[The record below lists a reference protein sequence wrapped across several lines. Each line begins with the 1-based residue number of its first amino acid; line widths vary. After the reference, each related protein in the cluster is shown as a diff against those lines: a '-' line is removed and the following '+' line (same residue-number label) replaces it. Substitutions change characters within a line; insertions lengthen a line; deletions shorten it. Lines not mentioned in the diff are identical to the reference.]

1 MNLNSFLVFPV
12 MNKKNLFLSAVLACT
27 AIIAGVA
34 AFLWLVVYFPGEA
47 IRQENIQKNLSMES
61 PVFYRDG
68 VTKIGVF
75 FQDAHRQ
82 YVPYEQLPPL
92 FVNAIV
98 AAEDHQFFRHHG
110 IDFPGF
116 ARAMLANLRAG
127 RVVQGGSTIT
137 QQTAKNL
144 FERKGRSVGAKLT
157 ELLYALRLEHHYSK
171 EKILEFYAN
180 QFYVSGNGRGLG
192 VAARYYFDK
201 EPAALDLVEAAFI
214 AGSVKRP
221 NYYNPFIKK
230 DDEGAAEARKN
241 ARIRTAY
248 VLGQMRKLDMIDEVT
263 YRACLLRDIP
273 FNRGKMQF
281 RLNTLMDMV
290 KDALDDPA
298 VEAALQDFGID
309 NVATSGMR
317 VFTTIDRKL
326 QDSNLFALQSELS
339 QLDVKLLG
347 YDRAQLQKLYA
358 DLPLGVDPNVA
369 DSRFQVAR
377 VVEVQ
382 PGPPARLLL
391 SFSPQGKGVHGV
403 VDEQGLKPLLSSLAQ
418 YKGQRWSGVSGRDLP
433 QLLGEMQ
440 AGDLVYVSARSGGD
454 GKEKLFNLEK
464 YPELQGASIVLQG
477 GRIIAL
483 AGGMDNYYY
492 NRAIAAKRPMGSV
505 VKPLLYAA
513 AIQLGWNS
521 LDQLNNERD
530 MFIYQKNAYI
540 PRPDHVSPHRRVSM
554 SWAGVHSENV
564 ASVWLLYHLCDRL
577 TPAQFKEL
585 LAGIGLARE
594 SGESYEQYTRRI
606 RDGMGVIVDGG
617 ALSRTAFEK
626 AVAAS
631 EADLLFEGRQ
641 DELQAL
647 ALFHYSDEF
656 EKELDKLTDDVQ
668 GSESA
673 LRQQIV
679 SRSYVRYRNLQRQLL
694 AEIELPPENELGPVV
709 PYLSFRPARPADDVW
724 PADGPLSADDFFV
737 YTEGEREGGLQPVR
751 RDELRQ
757 LLAGMSGE
765 AKTQFLGRVRIDN
778 QLSIATLDLLQ
789 ENFDKELA
797 RLSARPPYEE
807 EVLHEVRD
815 FRVLA
820 GLRYLINLCRAMG
833 VTSDLDPVLSFP
845 LGSNVMSLFELARVY
860 EALTTGLSYNS
871 ETGANPGL
879 ALIDRI
885 EAADGELI
893 YQGTVGFK
901 RVIDPQTA
909 VAVSDILRNVV
920 KFGTGRAARNIVL
933 HSNDPKLEGQ
943 LADLQLTVPLFGKT
957 GTANRFTNSSFAGLV
972 PGIKG
977 KGDGLLP
984 GADSFV
990 VAAYI
995 GFDDNRPM
1003 VRTST
1008 RIAGSSGALPV
1019 WIKAAQGIILEQ
1031 NYAAALDIVD
1041 MAFAGGSE
1049 VPLYYPDVGQIT
1061 APVAV
1066 LDGGLLLSPQS
1077 DTPERSQ
1084 VVTFGTVGS
1093 GGEIELGR
1101 YFRPYWHNN

>member
-1 MNLNSFLVFPV
+1 
-12 MNKKNLFLSAVLACT
+12 MNKKNIFLSAVLACL
-27 AIIAGVA
+27 AVIAAVA
-34 AFLWLVVYFPGEA
+34 AFMWLVVYFPGEA
-47 IRQENIQKNLSMES
+47 IRQENIEKNLSMES

-82 YVPYEQLPPL
+82 YVPYDQLPQF

-98 AAEDHQFFRHHG
+98 AAEDHQFFHHQG

-116 ARAMLANLRAG
+116 ARAMFANVRAG

-157 ELLYALRLEHHYSK
+157 ELLYALRLEYHYPK

-192 VAARYYFDK
+192 IAARYYFDK
-201 EPAALDLVEAAFI
+201 EPAELDLVEAAFI

-221 NYYNPFIKK
+221 NYYNPFIKR
-230 DDEGAAEARKN
+230 DDESVALARQN

-248 VLGQMRKLDMIDEVT
+248 VLGQMHKLGMISNELHQAALQ
-263 YRACLLRDIP
+263 REIP

-281 RLNTLMDMV
+281 RLNTLMDLV

-309 NVATSGMR
+309 NVATSGVR
-317 VFTTIDRKL
+317 VFTTIDKKL

-347 YDRAQLQKLYA
+347 YDRAELQKKYA

-382 PGPPARLLL
+382 PGPPARVLI
-391 SFSPQGKGVHGV
+391 SFSPQGKGAQGV
-403 VDEQGLKPLLSSLAQ
+403 VDEQGLMPLLSSLAQ
-418 YKGQRWSGVSGRDLP
+418 YKGQRWSTAASRDLP
-433 QLLGEMQ
+433 QLLGAMQ
-440 AGDLVYVSARSGGD
+440 AGDLVYVSVRDKGTAD
-454 GKEKLFNLEK
+454 QENLFNLEK
-464 YPELQGASIVLQG
+464 YPELQGASLILQS

-492 NRAIAAKRPMGSV
+492 NRAISAKRAMGSV

-513 AIQLGWNS
+513 AMQLGWNS

-530 MFIYQKNAYI
+530 MFVYQKNAYI
-540 PRPDHVSPHRRVSM
+540 PRPDHISPHKRVSM

-585 LAGIGLARE
+585 LAGIGMARE
-594 SGESYEQYTRRI
+594 AGESYEQYTRRV
-606 RDGMGVIVDGG
+606 RDGMGVMVDAM
-617 ALSRTAFEK
+617 ALNRTAFEK

-641 DELQAL
+641 DELQNL

-656 EKELDKLTDDVQ
+656 EKELDKLTDDM
-668 GSESA
+668 GDRESG

-679 SRSYVRYRNLQRQLL
+679 SRSFVRYRNLQQRLL
-694 AEIELPPENELGPVV
+694 NDSDLPAETGNGLLVANL
-709 PYLSFRPARPADDVW
+709 YFRPAGQVDDGW
-724 PADGPLSADDFFV
+724 PVDSPLAAGDLQ
-737 YTEGEREGGLQPVR
+737 YTEGSPDGGWLPVR
-751 RDELRQ
+751 REELQ
-757 LLAGMSGE
+757 ELFAGMSGE
-765 AKTQFLGRVRIDN
+765 ARAQWLGRVRIDN
-778 QLSIATLDLLQ
+778 QLSIATLELLQ
-789 ENFDKELA
+789 ENFGKELA
-797 RLSARPPYEE
+797 KLTARSSYED
-807 EVLHEVRD
+807 EVLHEIRD

-833 VTSDLDPVLSFP
+833 VTSALDPVLSFP

-860 EALTTGLSYNS
+860 EALTSGLSCNAAAS
-871 ETGANPGL
+871 ANPGL

-893 YQGTVGFK
+893 YQSTVSTK

-920 KFGTGRAARNIVL
+920 KFGTGRAAGKIQL
-933 HSNDPKLEGQ
+933 HSTDPSMEKQ

-957 GTANRFTNSSFAGLV
+957 GTANRFTNSAFAGLV

-990 VAAYI
+990 VAAYV

-1003 VRTST
+1003 VRSST

-1019 WIKAAQGIILEQ
+1019 WIKATQGIILEQ
-1031 NYAAALDIVD
+1031 NYAGALDIVD
-1041 MAFAGGSE
+1041 MVFAGGSE
-1049 VPLYYPDVGQIT
+1049 VPLYYPDVGQIA

-1066 LDGGLLLSPQS
+1066 LDGGLLLTPQN
-1077 DTPERSQ
+1077 DTPDKTQ
-1084 VVTFGTVGS
+1084 VVTFGKVLA
-1093 GGEIELGR
+1093 GGEVVLGR
-1101 YFRPYWHNN
+1101 YFRPYWHNM